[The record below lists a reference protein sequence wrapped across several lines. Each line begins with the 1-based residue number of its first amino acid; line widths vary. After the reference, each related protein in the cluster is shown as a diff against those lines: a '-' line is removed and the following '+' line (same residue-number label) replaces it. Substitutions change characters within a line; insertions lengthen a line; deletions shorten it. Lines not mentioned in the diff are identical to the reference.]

1 MDQNGP
7 NMDHNEQT
15 IIKNGPKM
23 DKMFPQID
31 NKYKKWTENGVK
43 I

>member
-23 DKMFPQID
+23 DKVPPKLTTNI
-31 NKYKKWTENGVK
+31 KNGQK
-43 I
+43 ME